1 MYGESNMETYIAI
14 CKIGS
19 QWEFVVCL
27 RELKKRWDG
36 EGEEGRFK
44 REETYVYLWLIYVK
58 VWQKATKFCKTIA
71 LQLKN
76 KIFKKQPETL
86 KFIEENMLVSSLAL
100 VMGMTL

>member
-1 MYGESNMETYIAI
+1 M
-14 CKIGS
+14 S
-19 QWEFVVCL
+19 QGTQKGVGWGGG
-27 RELKKRWDG
+27 W
-36 EGEEGRFK
+36 GRFK

-58 VWQKATKFCKTIA
+58 VWQKATKFCKTII

-76 KIFKKQPETL
+76 KIFEKQPETL